1 MEIVDYLRAARRRLW
16 LIILL
21 PVLSA
26 MAAASVILVQ
36 PTMYMATATV
46 DPPALVGGPT
56 AQYTGAQGVTQFVA
70 AFQATAGGPL
80 VRNAVAAQNKVSTA
94 DLTDQLVVAQRG
106 GSPSVTVT
114 FTSKDKTKAVPVVQA
129 VSALTL
135 KAMFSTQV
143 ESAQARLDQATADVA
158 KASDAVGAF
167 TAEIKM
173 ADPQKAYEAQLNRV
187 NALIQQQASMRAGGN
202 AVAAAA
208 MSAPI
213 ASANAALDRFGPI
226 LNKYNSLNE
235 ARTAAVAN
243 VNLAQ
248 NQLAQ
253 AAGQLDAAN
262 PAKIVYTAPAR
273 AVDQTDTLWRIVA
286 SVAAAAFVLALLL
299 VLMLE
304 VMTRGRTARPLGTAA
319 VGDSVRTA
327 EQSGSNRSAKAIDGP
342 PASVPARARH

>member
-36 PTMYMATATV
+36 PTMYVATATV

-80 VRNAVAAQNKVSTA
+80 VRNAVAAQNKVSTS

-114 FTSKDKTKAVPVVQA
+114 FTSKDKTKVVPVVQA

-143 ESAQARLDQATADVA
+143 ESAQARLDQATADVG
-158 KASDAVGAF
+158 KASDAV
-167 TAEIKM
+167 
-173 ADPQKAYEAQLNRV
+173 
-187 NALIQQQASMRAGGN
+187 
-202 AVAAAA
+202 
-208 MSAPI
+208 
-213 ASANAALDRFGPI
+213 
-226 LNKYNSLNE
+226 
-235 ARTAAVAN
+235 
-243 VNLAQ
+243 
-248 NQLAQ
+248 
-253 AAGQLDAAN
+253 
-262 PAKIVYTAPAR
+262 
-273 AVDQTDTLWRIVA
+273 
-286 SVAAAAFVLALLL
+286 
-299 VLMLE
+299 
-304 VMTRGRTARPLGTAA
+304 
-319 VGDSVRTA
+319 
-327 EQSGSNRSAKAIDGP
+327 
-342 PASVPARARH
+342 